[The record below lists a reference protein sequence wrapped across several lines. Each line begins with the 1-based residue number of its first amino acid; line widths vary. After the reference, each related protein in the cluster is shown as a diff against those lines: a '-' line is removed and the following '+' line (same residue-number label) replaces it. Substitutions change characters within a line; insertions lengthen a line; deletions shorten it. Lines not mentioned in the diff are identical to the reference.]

1 MEDYSLTKAE
11 AAPKGS
17 GLSLLTT
24 YAFASPHIPIAAL
37 TLAIAVHMPR
47 YFASTLGLSLALVG
61 SAFALVR
68 FVDIP
73 LDPVL
78 GLMMDRTKTRFGRY
92 RIWTLIGAPIL
103 MVALYMLIHSPSG
116 VGRTYL
122 MGWLLVMYLGF
133 SLCLLSSLAWA
144 STLATTYERRTRI
157 FGVFTGLGVSG
168 AVAVLLIPV
177 IAAKLGFSEGEGVR
191 MMLWFILVSAPVCA
205 LLAALLTPEPV
216 TPTHGH
222 RRFAL
227 RDYLTLLMRGNVLR
241 ILFADLCVTLGPG
254 WMAAIYLFFFKDSRG
269 FTTTQANLLL
279 MVYIAAGFI
288 GAPVTSWLANKVSKH
303 RALMINTTVYSLML
317 TTLMLAPHGNF
328 LAAAPTMFICGAA
341 AAGLTV
347 VIRAITGDVGDE
359 IRLDSGRDWMGLL
372 YAMTNATQK
381 LASAASIFLTFNV
394 LEKVGYDAKVG
405 AVNTPAAIHGLELAY
420 MIGPVLFVMLG
431 GSAFIGYKLS
441 AERHQEIRR
450 ELDTRDAIY
459 AEPPMLQSLTGGPGE
474 ARAD

>member
-1 MEDYSLTKAE
+1 MIPP
-11 AAPKGS
+11 APS
-17 GLSLLTT
+17 GPKLSLATT

-73 LDPVL
+73 LDPLL
-78 GLMMDRTKTRFGRY
+78 GLMMDRTRTRFGRY
-92 RIWTLIGAPIL
+92 RIWTLIGAPVL
-103 MVALYMLIHSPSG
+103 MVALYMLINSPSG
-116 VGRTYL
+116 VGRLYL
-122 MGWLLVMYLGF
+122 MGWLLIMYLGF

-144 STLATTYERRTRI
+144 STLATTYERRSRI

-168 AVAVLLIPV
+168 AVAVLIIPV
-177 IAAKLGFSEGEGVR
+177 VAAKLGYSEGQGVR
-191 MMLWFILVSAPVCA
+191 AMLWFIFISAPICA
-205 LLAALLTPEPV
+205 LLAALPTPEPV
-216 TPTHGH
+216 TTEHAH
-222 RRFAL
+222 KRFAL
-227 RDYLTLLMRGNVLR
+227 SDYLTLLTRGNVLR

-279 MVYIAAGFI
+279 MIYIAAGFV
-288 GAPVTSWLANKVSKH
+288 GAPVTAWLANKASKH
-303 RALMINTTVYSLML
+303 RALMINTTIYSLML
-317 TTLMLAPHGNF
+317 TTLMLVPRGNF
-328 LAAAPTMFICGAA
+328 LAAVPTMFICGAA

-347 VIRAITGDVGDE
+347 VIRAITGDIGDE

-394 LEKVGYDAKVG
+394 LEKVGYDAKAG
-405 AVNTPAAIHGLELAY
+405 AVNTPSAIHGLELAY
-420 MIGPVLFVMLG
+420 LIGPVVFVMLG
-431 GSAFIGYKLS
+431 GSAFLGYRLT
-441 AERHQEIRR
+441 AQRHSEIRR
-450 ELDTRDAIY
+450 ELEARDAIY
-459 AEPPMLQSLTGGPGE
+459 AEPPMVQSVPGGPGE
-474 ARAD
+474 ALAE